1 MIKIIVDSGCDIS
14 QEKAKKLGI
23 KVLPLEVAFGE
34 ERYLDGVTLTGEAFY
49 EKLGASSLS
58 PKTSQINAYAY
69 GQAFEEEF
77 GQGNEVLCITLSSK
91 LSGCY
96 QSANLAKSSASM
108 PVEVVD
114 SLNVSLGEASLVYAA
129 LSYIDKGLDL
139 KTVAE
144 KLRALTG
151 RVKVFALLDT
161 LEFLRRSGRISK
173 AVAFLGEALGFKP
186 IVTVKEGAVCLAGK
200 SLGRKSAPIVL
211 KRLIEKCGGPD
222 EESPVLAAFGGT
234 PKEDFS
240 LFLKQIG
247 LKILNKEN
255 SSYQIGAAIGS
266 HVGPGAMEIAFLT
279 KGD

>member
-1 MIKIIVDSGCDIS
+1 M
-14 QEKAKKLGI
+14 
-23 KVLPLEVAFGE
+23 
-34 ERYLDGVTLTGEAFY
+34 
-49 EKLGASSLS
+49 
-58 PKTSQINAYAY
+58 
-69 GQAFEEEF
+69 
-77 GQGNEVLCITLSSK
+77 LCITLSSK

-129 LSYIDKGLDL
+129 ISYIDKGLDL

-144 KLRALTG
+144 KLRAVTS

-186 IVTVKEGAVCLAGK
+186 IVTAKEGAVCLAGK

-222 EESPVLAAFGGT
+222 EESPVLAAFGGA